1 MHLSVQ
7 SKVRRY
13 SRRLLPVLLLS
24 FSWATVAI
32 TDAQVCHAQS
42 DVETEEARRRFQ
54 EGVRFYD
61 QKQYDKARLAFR
73 QAYALKPHPAVLLNL
88 AQSELRAGHY
98 AEAATNFARYIRE
111 NPNADAMDHA
121 RSAFEEARKR
131 VVEVNVAVNQP
142 DALITVDGVEA
153 GKSPLPDVL
162 YVEPGART
170 IGAEKDGA
178 RASHLLRAEAG
189 QRLYVTLE
197 LQAPWATAPAVPP
210 SGEPPA
216 VSGVATA
223 PVTGSETAAEPSP
236 GFFEW
241 LGDTPEAIA
250 TVTVGSLALGTSAV
264 LAAFASKRYD
274 DANEVKDAI
283 MARLKQ
289 DIADNLILEPAT
301 PCGPGGVANGVVNFP
316 ENIDQLRPG
325 FSETRPAEYA
335 RACNSFTQRA
345 DSGDRLKTFAF
356 VALGVGAAA
365 TIATV
370 VWYFTDTSSSSGS
383 SSGARRPVGKPKTSS
398 ADEGALLLVPIVSRE
413 TQGLFLQLT
422 F

>member
-1 MHLSVQ
+1 MHLPVQ
-7 SKVRRY
+7 SKVRRRC
-13 SRRLLPVLLLS
+13 RRLWPVLLLTL
-24 FSWATVAI
+24 SWASVAV
-32 TDAQVCHAQS
+32 THTEACHAQS

-54 EGVRFYD
+54 EGVRYYD
-61 QKQYDKARLAFR
+61 QRQYDKARLAFT

-98 AEAATNFARYIRE
+98 AAAATHFAQYIRE

-121 RSAFEEARKR
+121 RGAFEEARKR

-142 DALITVDGVEA
+142 DAVISVDGIEA

-178 RASHLLRAEAG
+178 QASHLLRAEAG

-197 LQAPWATAPAVPP
+197 LQAPWSAAAPAAAPGTAGVVPAP
-210 SGEPPA
+210 PAATEPVSAESGE
-216 VSGVATA
+216 
-223 PVTGSETAAEPSP
+223 SP

-241 LGDTPEAIA
+241 LGNTPEAIA
-250 TVTVGSLALGTSAV
+250 TVTVGGLALGSSAV

-283 MARLKQ
+283 MTQLRS

-301 PCGPGGVANGVVNFP
+301 PCGPGGIANGVVNFP
-316 ENIDQLRPG
+316 ENIDEERPG
-325 FSETRPAEYA
+325 FRERRIEDYR
-335 RACNSFTQRA
+335 RACDSFTQRA

-365 TIATV
+365 TVATV
-370 VWYFTDTSSSSGS
+370 VWYFTDTAGSSGTA
-383 SSGARRPVGKPKTSS
+383 SGARRPAGKRKSS
-398 ADEGALLLVPIVSRE
+398 SGERDNALLVVPIVSQE
-413 TQGLFLQLT
+413 TQGLFLQYS

>member
-1 MHLSVQ
+1 MHLPVQ
-7 SKVRRY
+7 SKVHRY
-13 SRRLLPVLLLS
+13 CRRLWPVLLLS
-24 FSWATVAI
+24 LSWASVAV
-32 TDAQVCHAQS
+32 TESQVCQAQS

-54 EGVRFYD
+54 EGVRYYD
-61 QKQYDKARLAFR
+61 QRQYDKARLSFR

-98 AEAATNFARYIRE
+98 ADAATNFARYIRE
-111 NPNADAMDHA
+111 NPSADAMDHA

-178 RASHLLRAEAG
+178 RASQLLRAEAG

-197 LQAPWATAPAVPP
+197 LQAPFTAAPPPQGAASAAVGATVAPTT
-210 SGEPPA
+210 S
-216 VSGVATA
+216 VSG
-223 PVTGSETAAEPSP
+223 SAADASP

-241 LGDTPEAIA
+241 LGQTPEAIA
-250 TVTVGSLALGTSAV
+250 TVTVGGLALGTSAI

-283 MARLKQ
+283 MVQLRD
-289 DIADNLILEPAT
+289 DINKNLILEPAT
-301 PCGPGGVANGVVNFP
+301 PCGPGGIANGVVTYN
-316 ENIDQLRPG
+316 ENIDQVNPMFRASRP
-325 FSETRPAEYA
+325 SEYR
-335 RACNSFTQRA
+335 RACDSFTQRA

-365 TIATV
+365 TIATI
-370 VWYFTDTSSSSGS
+370 VWYFTDTGSSGAS
-383 SSGARRPVGKPKTSS
+383 TAGARRPPGKPKTSS
-398 ADEGALLLVPIVSRE
+398 AADEGALLVVPVLSRE
-413 TQGLFLQLT
+413 TQGLFLQYS

>member
-1 MHLSVQ
+1 MHLPVK
-7 SKVRRY
+7 SKLRRC
-13 SRRLLPVLLLS
+13 RRIWPVLLLS
-24 FSWATVAI
+24 LSWASVTV
-32 TDAQVCHAQS
+32 THSQVCHAQS

-54 EGVRFYD
+54 EGVRYYD
-61 QKQYDKARLAFR
+61 QRQYDKARLAFT

-98 AEAATNFARYIRE
+98 AAAATHFAQYIRE

-121 RSAFEEARKR
+121 RGAFEEARKR

-142 DALITVDGVEA
+142 DALITVDGIEA

-178 RASHLLRAEAG
+178 QASHLLRAEAG

-197 LQAPWATAPAVPP
+197 LQAPWAAAPAAPPGAVGAVVVPP
-210 SGEPPA
+210 AATEPTTVETGE
-216 VSGVATA
+216 
-223 PVTGSETAAEPSP
+223 SP
-236 GFFEW
+236 GFFQW

-250 TVTVGSLALGTSAV
+250 TVTVGGLALGSSAI

-283 MARLKQ
+283 MLQLRR
-289 DIADNLILEPAT
+289 DIDSNLILEPAT
-301 PCGPGGVANGVVNFP
+301 PCGPGGIANGVVNFP
-316 ENIDQLRPG
+316 ENIDDVRPG

-335 RACNSFTQRA
+335 RACDSFTQRA

-356 VALGVGAAA
+356 VALGIGAAA
-365 TIATV
+365 TIATI
-370 VWYFTDTSSSSGS
+370 VWYFTDTSGSGGSAGNARRPAGKRKSSSGEH
-383 SSGARRPVGKPKTSS
+383 
-398 ADEGALLLVPIVSRE
+398 DHALLVVPVISQE
-413 TQGLFLQLT
+413 TQGLFLQYS